1 MDGLREV
8 LNLFDPNKDNIEE
21 VLKRIIEDYKIKDLE
36 DSKKEDNKK
45 EDNKKEDSKPWYKF
59 FVIYDG
65 VFEQCRNGNIY
76 FYSDKYILLL
86 DKKFRSGQWYEYYTF
101 ALSKALSEALN
112 KEYPCEKANGLD
124 GGREASFVKFN
135 MKGIK
140 YKCSMMNNEDRF
152 IIKKNEKES
161 FKLDTWNEW
170 KDKSLKIL
178 KREE

>member
-1 MDGLREV
+1 MALKEV
-8 LNLFDPNKDNIEE
+8 LNSFDSNKDNIEE

-36 DSKKEDNKK
+36 DS
-45 EDNKKEDSKPWYKF
+45 KKEDSKPWYKF

-76 FYSDKYILLL
+76 FYSDKYVLLL

-112 KEYPCEKANGLD
+112 KEYHCEKANGLD
-124 GGREASFVKFN
+124 GGREASFVKIIN
-135 MKGIK
+135 MNGIE

-152 IIKKNEKES
+152 IIKNEKES